1 MLSVGFRAEI
11 FPSAE
16 DFLVSYTRGKTTCMI
31 VDGHMPVTKSPRL
44 KNSFVGTRTMEY
56 AEMNGL
62 NPDASRIGLGTW
74 SIGGFMWGGTD
85 EQAALKTILGALEH
99 RITLLTRLLC
109 MASAAPKNSSVE
121 LGAIWQAPRSDHRN
135 QGRIGMPSPEGADCP
150 LAIEPAGL
158 GIHGRV
164 GKDHDAIWL

>member
-1 MLSVGFRAEI
+1 MDEKSNALQAAIPGNVLVSIIDDDESVRGALKSFMLSVGFRAEI

-56 AEMNGL
+56 AKMNGL

-74 SIGGFMWGGTD
+74 SIGGFMWGGN
-85 EQAALKTILGALEH
+85 
-99 RITLLTRLLC
+99 R
-109 MASAAPKNSSVE
+109 
-121 LGAIWQAPRSDHRN
+121 
-135 QGRIGMPSPEGADCP
+135 
-150 LAIEPAGL
+150 
-158 GIHGRV
+158 
-164 GKDHDAIWL
+164 